1 MFLTLKNKYHEYFQ
15 IFHPIIHLLI
25 NWFIEVY
32 VFLKLI
38 NYCTIILF
46 MYIFW
51 RLYFKK
57 QLNIL
62 LLIPEILFS
71 WITTSHLF
79 QYHLL
84 PQPKYD
90 ICAALFHFKHKSNY
104 VNSMFKTPNNI
115 YHTYDKYFSFGGILN
130 IPSKVFLS
138 IDFFS
143 LISCHI
149 LWPLHLVILSSL
161 CSFTLLVH
169 FLRNI
174 SFIKPGLYLF
184 HSIFHTVLQKINN
197 HYSFRCK
204 PSIEEK
210 NKI

>member
-57 QLNIL
+57 QLNFL
-62 LLIPEILFS
+62 LLIPEILCS

-143 LISCHI
+143 LILAI
-149 LWPLHLVILSSL
+149 SSGHSIWS
-161 CSFTLLVH
+161 SFPHCVPSH
-169 FLRNI
+169 FLCIFLETFPLLNLVCT
-174 SFIKPGLYLF
+174 SFIAYFILYYR
-184 HSIFHTVLQKINN
+184 K
-197 HYSFRCK
+197 
-204 PSIEEK
+204 
-210 NKI
+210 